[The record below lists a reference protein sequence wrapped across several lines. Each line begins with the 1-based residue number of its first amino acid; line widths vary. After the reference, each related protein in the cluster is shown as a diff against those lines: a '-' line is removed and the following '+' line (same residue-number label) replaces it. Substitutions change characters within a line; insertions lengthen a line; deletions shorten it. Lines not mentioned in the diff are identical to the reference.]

1 MNTSQPHNYFLAV
14 DQAPIP
20 FFCGYQKLKNWFQ
33 PSEAEIEKNHRCGLP
48 VYQWEVVIK
57 RSRGYFG

>member
-33 PSEAEIEKNHRCGLP
+33 PSEAEIEKNPQVWSACLP
-48 VYQWEVVIK
+48 VGGCNKKE
-57 RSRGYFG
+57 